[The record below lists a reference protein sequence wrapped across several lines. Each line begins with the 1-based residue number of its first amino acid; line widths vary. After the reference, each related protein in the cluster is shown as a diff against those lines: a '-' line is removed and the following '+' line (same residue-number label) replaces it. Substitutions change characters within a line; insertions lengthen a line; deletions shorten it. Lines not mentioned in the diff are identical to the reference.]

1 MRVPQV
7 HTGLLLGKF
16 KSILV
21 LTISKPNKQE
31 YRKIFLHL
39 CYVKD
44 LVWLVLL
51 EHFNRPDCAQN
62 KGSFSLYAV
71 VYLGIADVEALFSQD
86 ISPLTEVFKFTSP
99 YLSGILKTMSVLSL
113 SFWSWL
119 ILYGIHKQCSI
130 GKKHDIWNYDLVIQ
144 TFI

>member
-1 MRVPQV
+1 MRVLPV

-44 LVWLVLL
+44 LVRLVFL
-51 EHFNRPDCAQN
+51 EHFNRSDCAQN

-71 VYLGIADVEALFSQD
+71 VYLGIADEALFSQD
-86 ISPLTEVFKFTSP
+86 ISPLTEVFTFTSP
-99 YLSGILKTMSVLSL
+99 YLSGILNTMSVLSL

-119 ILYGIHKQCSI
+119 ILYGMQKQCSI
-130 GKKHDIWNYDLVIQ
+130 GKERDIWNYDLVIWA
-144 TFI
+144 FI